1 MKRVLGQIDA
11 GTWIAKDSAGST
23 VAALAS
29 ASDGAQSV
37 KEFYASL
44 RNGPKFPFDPMDFSK
59 FTWEVAT
66 KAPAR
71 WDEATLKAWAKGELG
86 KTPDAT
92 YNAKA
97 SW

>member
-44 RNGPKFPFDPMDFSK
+44 RNGPKFPFDPMDFSSSRGRS
-59 FTWEVAT
+59 
-66 KAPAR
+66 PQGSAR

-86 KTPDAT
+86 NTPDAT